1 MGREYNLLFVCTANI
16 CRSPM
21 AEGFAPVLGKE
32 HNLKIQARSGGT
44 MNLKGHP
51 PASNAIKTMKKEGID
66 ISSLRSSGV
75 AASDIEWA
83 DYVLT
88 MEPKHA
94 AKLREAFGEAE
105 QKILILANFG
115 GKMEIE
121 DPVGSW
127 IFRFN
132 STRKE
137 IKRCI
142 SSFLGELARRDS

>member
-1 MGREYNLLFVCTANI
+1 MPKEYNLLFVCTANI
-16 CRSPM
+16 CRSPI
-21 AEGFAPVLGKE
+21 AEGFAPSLGQKQGL
-32 HNLKIQARSGGT
+32 HIHARSGGT

-66 ISSLRSSGV
+66 ISHLRSSGV
-75 AASDIEWA
+75 TTKDVEWA
-83 DYVLT
+83 DYILT

-115 GKMEIE
+115 GKMEID
-121 DPVGSW
+121 DPVGKW
-127 IFRFN
+127 IFRFH

-137 IKRCI
+137 IKKCI
-142 SSFLGELARRDS
+142 VGFLGELAKRET